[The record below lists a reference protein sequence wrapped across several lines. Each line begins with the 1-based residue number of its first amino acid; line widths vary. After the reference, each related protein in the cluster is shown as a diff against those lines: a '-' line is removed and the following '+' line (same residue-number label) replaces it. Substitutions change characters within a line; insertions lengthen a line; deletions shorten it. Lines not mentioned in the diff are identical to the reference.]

1 MAKFICEK
9 SFWDLFSDAYIG
21 VIVLKD
27 VDNSDE
33 VYNKH
38 PEILDELKEANNV
51 AKKYLVTEPLSECPT
66 VKVWREA
73 FMKFKKK
80 KDNRSSIEALL
91 KRVEKGNEVGK
102 INPLVDIYNSTSL
115 IYGLPCGGENID
127 SFFGNLRLNIS
138 VNGGDEFLAL
148 GDEVNDPTLPG
159 ELCYLDD
166 KGAVCRCWNWRDGQ
180 RTMLNENTKNAFMI
194 MECVDP
200 TRKKDLENALDYLAN
215 KANEYLGAK
224 VYKKVILTKDNPE
237 IDL

>member
-51 AKKYLVTEPLSECPT
+51 AKKYLVTEPLSKCPT

-127 SFFGNLRLNIS
+127 SFFGNLRLTIS

-180 RTMLNENTKNAFMI
+180 RTMLTENTKNAFMI

>member
-1 MAKFICEK
+1 MTKFICEK

-21 VIVLKD
+21 VIVLKE

-38 PEILDELKEANNV
+38 PEILKELKEANNV
-51 AKKYLVTEPLSECPT
+51 AKKYLVTEPLSECGV

-127 SFFGNLRLNIS
+127 SFFGNLRLTIS

-148 GDEVNDPTLPG
+148 GDETNDPTLPG

-180 RTMLNENTKNAFMI
+180 RTMLTENTKNAFMI

-200 TRKKDLENALDYLAN
+200 TRKEDLENALDYLAK

-224 VYKKVILTKDNPE
+224 VYRKVILTKDNPE